1 MTAANVV
8 EPPGSDAAAS
18 HAVPVLSPERL
29 QHLESDPSLQVD
41 GLPEQQHEQLPQE
54 QVETGLANSSS
65 PRLSAPPPVS
75 KIAEVGTVQPSRMS
89 TDEPLPTS
97 ASTEKLEDVP
107 DFPQQEASKVNY
119 SIDSTCAA
127 STLSGG
133 TSSNSNMIPLLK
145 ASPPVPVGR
154 IAGRFK
160 VRLWRLS
167 NRQPY
172 GISFSSGND
181 GSIVIGEEAPHL
193 ALRRGDEVVGINGQA
208 VTSVRQCREVL
219 ANSRDLELHL
229 YHHELPKEIK
239 ERQSVFGNCIE
250 TRDMPVCC
258 DACFNP
264 PESRCRARTFP
275 LRDMLLSTSPVPID
289 ASGLFSLTLVRT
301 SRKQPFGLVIG
312 SLPHECKEQPP
323 PYESTFTT
331 VFPAPSS
338 GSFAS
343 STGWDM
349 QEAPAAPRE
358 SEVSVEQ
365 EQAQEEPLA
374 MFVKEALPH
383 LGLLERDEL
392 LQVNGE
398 KASSSEVVKAAFKD
412 SMTLNLE
419 LRRHGHCGIVRRM
432 EEHSMGCE
440 TSTRDFP
447 VPSRPNWASS
457 LWKRLGIRSC
467 CSGHAV
473 AADDQTWADR
483 SHDIDVLRV
492 HTDEQYTH
500 LV

>member
-1 MTAANVV
+1 M
-8 EPPGSDAAAS
+8 
-18 HAVPVLSPERL
+18 
-29 QHLESDPSLQVD
+29 
-41 GLPEQQHEQLPQE
+41 
-54 QVETGLANSSS
+54 
-65 PRLSAPPPVS
+65 
-75 KIAEVGTVQPSRMS
+75 
-89 TDEPLPTS
+89 
-97 ASTEKLEDVP
+97 
-107 DFPQQEASKVNY
+107 
-119 SIDSTCAA
+119 
-127 STLSGG
+127 
-133 TSSNSNMIPLLK
+133 
-145 ASPPVPVGR
+145 
-154 IAGRFK
+154 
-160 VRLWRLS
+160 
-167 NRQPY
+167 QPY
-172 GISFSSGND
+172 GISFGSGEN

-229 YHHELPKEIK
+229 YHHELPKEIE
-239 ERQSVFGNCIE
+239 ERQNVVGNCIE

-275 LRDMLLSTSPVPID
+275 LRDMLLSTGPVPID

-312 SLPHECKEQPP
+312 SLPHECK
-323 PYESTFTT
+323 
-331 VFPAPSS
+331 AS

-343 STGWDM
+343 STDWDM
-349 QEAPAAPRE
+349 QQEAPAAAPLE

-365 EQAQEEPLA
+365 EHEQEEQEQEEPLA
-374 MFVKEALPH
+374 MCVKEALPH
-383 LGLLERDEL
+383 LGLLEGDEL

-398 KASSSEVVKAAFKD
+398 KASSSEVVKASLED